1 MKAIVTDGYAE
12 PERLRL
18 SDLPVPTPGPGQV
31 LVQVHHTTINDYDW
45 SLVRGRPYPYRLL
58 FGWRKPAY
66 PVPGIELSGT
76 VAGTGP
82 GVDGLPEGTLVFGD
96 ISHGGWGSWAEYV
109 VVSAGD
115 LRVRPPD
122 VSSTTAAALPH
133 AGQLAWQALFGEG
146 QLTEGGHVLINGAGG
161 GVGAVALQLAKS
173 HGATVT
179 GVDSASKLASMRE
192 LGFDRVIDYRVDDFT
207 RLEQTY
213 DLIVD
218 AKTTRSA
225 FAYARVLR
233 PGGRYVTVG
242 GHLTRLLAL
251 PMQKVFTDR
260 SMHIVA
266 LRPNRDLDALLNRCR
281 AGQLQPVVDGPYALA
296 DVPRLLRY
304 FGEGRHHGKI
314 VIEVSTPAL

>member
-1 MKAIVTDGYAE
+1 MITDGYGA

-18 SDLPVPTPGPGQV
+18 ADLPVPTPGPGQV

-58 FGWRKPAY
+58 YGWRKPRY

-76 VAGTGP
+76 VMDTGA
-82 GVDGLPEGTLVFGD
+82 GVDGLPEGTLVYGD
-96 ISHGGWGSWAEYV
+96 ISGGGWGSWAEYV
-109 VVSAGD
+109 VVSAGE

-122 VSSTTAAALPH
+122 IPSATAAALPH
-133 AGQLAWQALFGEG
+133 AGQLAWQALFGKGQLAEG
-146 QLTEGGHVLINGAGG
+146 QDVLINGAGG
-161 GVGAVALQLAKS
+161 GVGAIALQLAKS
-173 HGATVT
+173 LGATVT
-179 GVDSASKLASMRE
+179 GVDSTPKLEAMRA

-207 RLEQTY
+207 RLEGKY

-242 GHLTRLLAL
+242 GTLPRLLAL
-251 PMQKVFTDR
+251 PVQRAFTGR

-266 LRPNRDLDALLNRCR
+266 LQPNRDVDALLDRVR
-281 AGQLQPVVDGPYALA
+281 SGELQTVVDGPHSLT
-296 DVPRLLRY
+296 DIPRLLRY

-314 VIEVSTPAL
+314 VIEVSPPTL